1 MPREVKE
8 WKGARDSTPPPPRVR
23 LRVLDR
29 YNGKCPICTLEILG
43 SFACDHI
50 VALINGGL
58 NVESNLQP
66 LCKWCHAK
74 KTAEDVADKAKVA
87 AVRRKSHQLSK
98 YKRPGF
104 RGWRRFNGEPVRR
117 DEK

>member
-1 MPREVKE
+1 MPRELPE

-29 YNGKCPICTLEILG
+29 YDGRCAVCTVEIRG

-50 VALINGGL
+50 QALINGGL

-66 LCKWCHAK
+66 ICTPCHRV
-74 KTAEDVADKAKVA
+74 KTAADVEEKVKVA

-104 RGWRRFNGEPVRR
+104 RGWRRFDGSIVRR